1 MRVEATIL
9 KITAKLFRGIQL
21 NSNKYTTSFSF
32 KKKIKY
38 YASKLQILLT
48 AQNFMF
54 LFTFV
59 YF

>member
-32 KKKIKY
+32 KKKLNIMLLSYKY
-38 YASKLQILLT
+38 Y
-48 AQNFMF
+48 
-54 LFTFV
+54 
-59 YF
+59 